1 MVFKMSAS
9 ARLTFLY
16 SSCQFMCWDVV
27 LASFPS
33 SSSSSS
39 FPLAQLWYLW
49 LQFPFAS
56 GLKGGNV
63 NKIYEHLWSVPLRC
77 VMILCGDVT
86 FFLVLLPLGLAE
98 SLDRRRPCGSAGSSI
113 EYLHWTLLAGNIR
126 SSALSLMYVKNVGL
140 PCLLSRPT
148 APGRSVC
155 PKTCVITVCMCIGR
169 TRR

>member
-1 MVFKMSAS
+1 MWCWLRSLPLPLPS
-9 ARLTFLY
+9 PLPSYGTFGFN
-16 SSCQFMCWDVV
+16 SHSPRVSRV
-27 LASFPS
+27 
-33 SSSSSS
+33 
-39 FPLAQLWYLW
+39 
-49 LQFPFAS
+49 
-56 GLKGGNV
+56 GGNV

-98 SLDRRRPCGSAGSSI
+98 SLDRRRPCRSAGSSI

-155 PKTCVITVCMCIGR
+155 PIACVITVCMCIGR